1 MNHNNKK
8 TTEEDVWDEFKKIYG
23 DSSETSSV
31 MAACVMDLEAR
42 VKWLE
47 QLVLLHKEASHE

>member
-1 MNHNNKK
+1 M
-8 TTEEDVWDEFKKIYG
+8 TDPWEEFKRIYG

-31 MAACVMDLEAR
+31 IAACVMDLEAR

-47 QLVLLHKEASHE
+47 QLLLLHKEASNE

>member
-1 MNHNNKK
+1 M
-8 TTEEDVWDEFKKIYG
+8 TDAWEEFKKIYG

>member
-1 MNHNNKK
+1 M
-8 TTEEDVWDEFKKIYG
+8 TDSWEEFKKIYG

-42 VKWLE
+42 IKWLE
-47 QLVLLHKEASHE
+47 QFLLSDKEASHE